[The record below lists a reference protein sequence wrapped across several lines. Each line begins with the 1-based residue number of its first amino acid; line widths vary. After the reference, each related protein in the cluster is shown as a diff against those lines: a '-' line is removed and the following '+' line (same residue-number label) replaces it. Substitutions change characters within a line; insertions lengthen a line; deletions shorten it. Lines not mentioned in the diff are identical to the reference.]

1 MKKYN
6 CIIIGAGS
14 IGALKPDNIDSPT
27 SVNILTHAHAVKYI
41 EELNLITIIDPDMGK
56 VSELYTKWN
65 AYVHL
70 NISDFFKSTDLH
82 IPDDYNIDI
91 VTVASPTETHLD
103 VIKEVVEKI
112 KPKIIICE
120 KPFCNT
126 LEDAEQAIK
135 LCKSNNIKLI
145 VHYNRRYCN
154 LYAMAKSIYNE
165 QYGKVLSCSLTYT
178 RGLKRD
184 GCHAIDLFNLM
195 FGEFLNG
202 NIIPVPYIAGQEAP
216 PQYNYINDY
225 SADDL
230 TYPVYLQ
237 YEKCPNVFMVPHDGR
252 FFSVFDFKILTE
264 HAEILITNHGA
275 DVIINYATKEKVY
288 GNFYSLDY
296 FDERKIYKMH
306 MKNSLINIYSEC
318 ISYLNAWDEKEF
330 QFSSPA
336 TDAIKV
342 HKIFRH
348 LGV

>member
-6 CIIIGAGS
+6 CIVIGAGS

-27 SVNILTHAHAVKYI
+27 SVNILTHAHAVQYI
-41 EELNLITIIDPDMGK
+41 KELNLYVIIESNK
-56 VSELYTKWN
+56 ERAIKAREKWDCSI
-65 AYVHL
+65 ADKL
-70 NISDFFKSTDLH
+70 FLTEE
-82 IPDDYNIDI
+82 IDI
-91 VTVASPTETHLD
+91 VTVASPTETHYNI
-103 VIKEVVEKI
+103 IKETVEKI

-120 KPFCNT
+120 KPFCNN
-126 LEDAEQAIK
+126 LEDAVVAIK
-135 LCKSNNIKLI
+135 LCKENNIKLI

-165 QYGKVLSCSLTYT
+165 KYGKVLSCTLIYT

-216 PQYNYINDY
+216 PQYNYIEDY
-225 SADDL
+225 SIDDL

-288 GNFYSLDY
+288 GNFYSLNY
-296 FDERKIYKMH
+296 FNKRKIYQMH
-306 MKNSLINIYSEC
+306 MKNSQINIYSEC
-318 ISYLNAWDEKEF
+318 YSYLNKPKEDF

-336 TDAIKV
+336 IDAIKV

>member
-6 CIIIGAGS
+6 CIVIGAGS

-27 SVNILTHAHAVKYI
+27 SINSLTHAHAIMYI
-41 EELNLITIIDPDMGK
+41 KELNLMAVIDSDKNKCDK
-56 VSELYTKWN
+56 VFEKWDVFT
-65 AYVHL
+65 YL
-70 NISDFFKSTDLH
+70 NI
-82 IPDDYNIDI
+82 DDYVEGGLDLKIEPIDI
-91 VTVASPTETHLD
+91 VTVASPTETHLN
-103 VIKEVVEKI
+103 IIIEIVEKI

-120 KPFCNT
+120 KPFCNI
-126 LEDAEQAIK
+126 LEEAEAAINI
-135 LCKSNNIKLI
+135 CKHYKIKLI
-145 VHYNRRYCN
+145 IHYNRRYCN
-154 LYAMAKSIYNE
+154 LYAMAKAIYNE

-195 FGEFLNG
+195 FGECLGAFTIQGKGGENT
-202 NIIPVPYIAGQEAP
+202 IE
-216 PQYNYINDY
+216 DY
-225 SADDL
+225 CKEDL

-275 DVIINYATKEKVY
+275 DVIMNYATKEKVY

-296 FDERKIYKMH
+296 FNERKIYQMH

-318 ISYLNAWDEKEF
+318 FSYLNAPKEDF